1 MDQHLGNHYHVVLLK
16 YQFTQLFSCNGV
28 NVYWHMIG
36 CDDLNNLLS
45 LVDQIK
51 CQYTFAP

>member
-1 MDQHLGNHYHVVLLK
+1 MDQHLGNHYRVVLLK
-16 YQFTQLFSCNGV
+16 YQITQLFSCNGV

-45 LVDQIK
+45 PVDQIK